1 MLHAAFR
8 DRVADLAGEF
18 AGSRP
23 FRHVVIDQFLDPAFC
38 QRLIDGFPVF
48 DESHARNELGAI
60 GRKAVVPNLA
70 SLGSAY
76 QCFDRLM
83 SDGEFLSLV
92 GQITGIAGLL
102 YDPEYVG
109 GGTHENLDG
118 QELDSHVDFNYHPAT
133 KLHRRLNLIVFLNPE
148 WEESWGGSL
157 ELLRDPF
164 NPDEE
169 RVTVVPLANRAV
181 IFETTESSW
190 HGFRRIRLPAGEQ
203 ISRRSIAVYY
213 YTRERPPRETA
224 PPHATV
230 YYQRPLPAHLQPGHT
245 LTEDA
250 VQEIQALL
258 TRRDHMLRL
267 LYERELQFSE
277 AIAKQEARIQSLE
290 ELSQMTAERLAEE
303 LAAAHREIQA
313 LRSREQELTSLLA
326 RIHRSPSVRL
336 GKALT
341 WPVRALRSLVRTE
354 PGPTGFPRS
363 GQPPVRRSGTAR

>member
-1 MLHAAFR
+1 MLDASFR
-8 DRVADLAGEF
+8 DRVDGLAGQF

-38 QRLIDGFPVF
+38 QRLMDAFPAF
-48 DESHARNELGAI
+48 DERRARNELGAV
-60 GRKAVVPNLA
+60 GRKAVVSNLA

-83 SDGEFLSLV
+83 SDADFLSLV

-133 KLHRRLNLIVFLNPE
+133 NLHRRLNLIVFLNPE

-164 NPDEE
+164 DPGGEG
-169 RVTVVPLANRAV
+169 VTVIPLANRAV

-190 HGFRRIRLPAGEQ
+190 HGFRRIRLPAGKQ
-203 ISRRSIAVYY
+203 ISRRSIAVYF
-213 YTRERPPRETA
+213 YTRERPARDTA
-224 PPHATV
+224 PSHATV
-230 YYQRPLPAHLQPGHT
+230 YYQRPLPEHIQAGHT
-245 LTEDA
+245 LTEDD
-250 VQEIQALL
+250 VGEIQALL
-258 TRRDHMLRL
+258 QRRDHMLRL
-267 LYERELQFSE
+267 LYKRELEFSQAIAIRDARMQGFEKQLAEGAQPDGRDAELQALREREREL
-277 AIAKQEARIQSLE
+277 
-290 ELSQMTAERLAEE
+290 TG
-303 LAAAHREIQA
+303 
-313 LRSREQELTSLLA
+313 LLA

-341 WPVRALRSLVRTE
+341 WPFRALRSLV
-354 PGPTGFPRS
+354 G
-363 GQPPVRRSGTAR
+363 